1 MDIRNIGLS
10 IYLTLAIFLCHL
22 KHETLSLPFFES
34 NPKILFRSD
43 SEAGKNGE
51 EGGCPGSVVVVL
63 FPNPNLLNVDI
74 VAPNWIFP
82 FPNDDAKRGNIG
94 VLDGDGD
101 V

>member
-1 MDIRNIGLS
+1 M
-10 IYLTLAIFLCHL
+10 
-22 KHETLSLPFFES
+22 
-34 NPKILFRSD
+34 
-43 SEAGKNGE
+43 
-51 EGGCPGSVVVVL
+51 L